1 MNEDLRNLLLSIE
14 LKLGG
19 LVQYENFLIKEATI
33 LREMYEGS
41 AESIKRTEELLNEFE
56 KQRIY
61 FFSDFV
67 SRIDSAM
74 ESKLRDLLSEYNI
87 NITLSKQEEKP
98 NELIK

>member
-1 MNEDLRNLLLSIE
+1 MNEDLRNFLLSIE

-19 LVQYENFLIKEATI
+19 LVQYENLLIKEATI

-67 SRIDSAM
+67 SRINSAM

-87 NITLSKQEEKP
+87 VNITLSKQEEKP
-98 NELIK
+98 NE